1 MSINEVN
8 KKNMDEM
15 NLFDKLVGTEGMKID
30 VTANLSPEIY
40 IKLFITIVGAVVVSA
55 IGINLLSSVLTK

>member
-1 MSINEVN
+1 MEEKMTI
-8 KKNMDEM
+8 
-15 NLFDKLVGTEGMKID
+15 LDKLLGTEGMKID

-55 IGINLLSSVLTK
+55 LAINLITDVIKN